1 MTFNSNGKTISGCS
15 AVMVTSSRTA
25 ATSLTAGTDTIK
37 ASYSGNSDYPGS
49 SGSVTQ
55 GREQSRLDRNCDFE
69 QESVRYVNLRRS
81 SGRRRM
87 NWK

>member
-1 MTFNSNGKTISGCS
+1 VTFNSNGKTISGCS

-25 ATSLTAGTDTIK
+25 ACTTTSLTAGTDTIK

-55 GREQSRLDRNCDFE
+55 T
-69 QESVRYVNLRRS
+69 VNKAASTATVIS
-81 SGRRRM
+81 SKSPFAM
-87 NWK
+87 